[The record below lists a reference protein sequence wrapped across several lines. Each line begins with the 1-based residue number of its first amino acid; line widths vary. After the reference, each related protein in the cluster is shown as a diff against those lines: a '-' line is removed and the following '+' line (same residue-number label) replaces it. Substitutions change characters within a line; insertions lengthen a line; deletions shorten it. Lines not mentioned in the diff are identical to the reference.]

1 MNRFFS
7 SHSFKVI
14 MVVIFLLPVFSR
26 GARKTLTSNDN
37 RVEDWLPAEYDET
50 QDLKWFKK
58 HFENE
63 TFILISW
70 DGCNL
75 ADQRQEV
82 LAQKLL
88 PPADV
93 AQPGGGEPLFK
104 KIETGQRLVKRM
116 TEPPLSLSET
126 EALRRLRGLFV
137 GPAPQSGEV
146 DDTQTCAIITLT
158 DYGKKDLRKTLATV
172 YKMCDVELGLK
183 RSRVRM
189 GGPPV
194 DNVAISTEGE
204 KTLMWLL
211 GPAGLVGVSLAFWC
225 LRSVRLTMMV
235 FCAAL
240 YAGAVSLAI
249 IYYSGGTMNAILL
262 TMPAVVYVAGIS
274 GAIHFANY
282 YRDSAVEGGVE
293 GAPAR
298 AVKHAWLP
306 CTLSAVTSAAGLV
319 SLYTSELLP
328 IKLFGLYTAAGVL
341 VTLFL
346 LFLFLPSWM
355 QLWPMRGG
363 SVLDGSAPKEED
375 LALPARWRYF
385 LQGVIHHHRL
395 VFVGL
400 GAVMV
405 FCCVGLTKI
414 NTSIKLTKMFSPH
427 AEIIH
432 NYEWL
437 EENLGPLVPMEIVLC
452 IDNSRCKLN
461 MLERMQLLDRMQQK
475 LLQTKGIGNTMSAV
489 TFAMP
494 LEVKR
499 SGAFI
504 NKKTMAGILNKKL
517 LDHRDEYLASG
528 FLSVEGD
535 TEMWRI
541 SARVGAL
548 NDMDYGEFI
557 QDIKREV
564 EPVLRAQREVLA
576 KAADAVKRAGIDEDR
591 SLEDEIQ
598 RGAIQPVKFEVAE
611 KPSLSQ
617 AVKSQSLSGKSVGAD
632 TSAAKANAAAL
643 SQARAAMAKKTSK
656 ADNQGITAV
665 YTGLVPVVY
674 KAQRAMLDGL
684 AWNFVT
690 DLMTIAGV
698 MTVVFWDVSAA
709 LILLVPSVFPV
720 ICVFGLMGWLGVV
733 IDVGTIMTPTVAL
746 GVSVDDVVHFLIW
759 YRRGLSEG
767 KTRQEAIMLAYE
779 GCARAMYQSWSVLG
793 LGLAVFALSS
803 FVPTQR
809 FGAMMF
815 CLLTAALIGNLLM
828 MPAVLASPLAYFFGG
843 RLVRRAKRNAAREA
857 ALQVGSPSH
866 DQGLSDRMFSTDRPQ
881 HEAIPSPT
889 LRRDGSHRSLQS

>member
-7 SHSFKVI
+7 SHSFKII
-14 MVVIFLLPVFSR
+14 MLVIFLLPIFTR

-37 RVEDWLPAEYDET
+37 RVEDWLPAEYEET
-50 QDLKWFKK
+50 QDLKWFKQR
-58 HFENE
+58 FENE

-75 ADQRQEV
+75 LDQRQEL

-88 PPADV
+88 PPEDAP
-93 AQPGGGEPLFK
+93 QPGGGPALFK
-104 KIETGQRLVKRM
+104 KVETGQRLVKRL
-116 TEPPLSLSET
+116 TEAPLNLTED

-137 GPAPQSGEV
+137 GPKPETGSV
-146 DDTQTCAIITLT
+146 DNTQTCAVITLT
-158 DYGKKDLRKTLATV
+158 DAGKKDLRKTLATV
-172 YKMCDVELGLK
+172 YGMCEQELGLP
-183 RSRVRM
+183 RDRIRM

-211 GPAGLVGVSLAFWC
+211 GPAGLVGVCLAYWC
-225 LRSVRLTMMV
+225 LRSVRLTTMV

-240 YAGAVSLAI
+240 YAAAVSLAMVF
-249 IYYSGGTMNAILL
+249 YSGGTMNAILL

-298 AVKHAWLP
+298 AVSHAWLP

-319 SLYTSELLP
+319 SLYTSELVP

-346 LFLFLPSWM
+346 LFLFLPAWM
-355 QLWPMRGG
+355 QLWPMRAH
-363 SVLDGSAPKEED
+363 SALDGDALKAED
-375 LALPARWRYF
+375 VALPARWRYF
-385 LQGVIHHHRL
+385 LQGVLNHHRW

-400 GAVMV
+400 GAFMI
-405 FCCVGLTKI
+405 FCGYGLTKI

-437 EENLGPLVPMEIVLC
+437 EKNLGPLVPMEIVLC
-452 IDNSRCKLN
+452 VDNTRCKLT
-461 MLERMQLLDRMQQK
+461 MLERMQLVSRMQER
-475 LLQTKGIGNTMSAV
+475 LQQTEGIGNTMSAV
-489 TFAMP
+489 TFAVP

-499 SGAFI
+499 AGPLIS
-504 NKKTMAGILNKKL
+504 KKTMAAIVNKKL
-517 LDHRDEYLASG
+517 EDHRDEYIKSG
-528 FLSVEGD
+528 FLAVEGN

-548 NDMDYGEFI
+548 NDMDYGTFI
-557 QDIKREV
+557 HEIKQEV
-564 EPVLRAQREVLA
+564 EPVLLAQRDALA
-576 KAADAVKRAGIDEDR
+576 KVTAAAKSAADSGSPDAAAESAAGSSSARAG
-591 SLEDEIQ
+591 
-598 RGAIQPVKFEVAE
+598 AE
-611 KPSLSQ
+611 APADKPGGL
-617 AVKSQSLSGKSVGAD
+617 
-632 TSAAKANAAAL
+632 
-643 SQARAAMAKKTSK
+643 
-656 ADNQGITAV
+656 DNQGITAV

-690 DLMTIAGV
+690 DLMTIAAV

-720 ICVFGLMGWLGVV
+720 LVVFGLMGWLGVT

-759 YRRGLSEG
+759 YRRGLAEG
-767 KTRQEAIMLAYE
+767 RDRKGAIMLAYE

-815 CLLTAALIGNLLM
+815 FLLTAALAGNLLM
-828 MPAVLASPLAYFFGG
+828 MPAVLASPLAYFFGR
-843 RLVRRAKRNAAREA
+843 RLVRRAERERDVHEENL
-857 ALQVGSPSH
+857 ALERLSEEFVDHAPLTTPHSRREPSH
-866 DQGLSDRMFSTDRPQ
+866 R
-881 HEAIPSPT
+881 T
-889 LRRDGSHRSLQS
+889 LRH

>member
-7 SHSFKVI
+7 SHSFKII
-14 MVVIFLLPVFSR
+14 MLVVFLLPIFGR

-37 RVEDWLPAEYDET
+37 RVEDWLPAEYEET
-50 QDLKWFKK
+50 QDLKWFKQR
-58 HFENE
+58 FENE

-70 DGCNL
+70 DGCDL
-75 ADQRQEV
+75 LDQRQEL

-88 PPADV
+88 PPADDP
-93 AQPGGGEPLFK
+93 QPGGGPPLFK
-104 KIETGQRLVKRM
+104 KVETGQRLVKRL
-116 TEPPLSLSET
+116 TEAPLKLSED

-137 GPAPQSGEV
+137 GPVPEKGSV
-146 DDTQTCAIITLT
+146 DNTQTCAIITLT
-158 DYGKKDLRKTLATV
+158 EAGKKDLRKTLATV
-172 YKMCDVELGLK
+172 YNMCEQELGLP
-183 RSRVRM
+183 RNRVRM

-211 GPAGLVGVSLAFWC
+211 GPAGLVGVSLAYWC
-225 LRSVRLTMMV
+225 LRSVRLTTMV

-240 YAGAVSLAI
+240 YAAAVSLAI
-249 IYYSGGTMNAILL
+249 VFYTGGTMNAILL

-298 AVKHAWLP
+298 AVHHAWLP

-346 LFLFLPSWM
+346 LFLFLPAWM
-355 QLWPMRGG
+355 QLWPMRAN
-363 SVLDGSAPKEED
+363 SALDGDTPKAED
-375 LALPARWRYF
+375 VALPARWRYF
-385 LQGVIHHHRL
+385 LQGVLNQHRW

-400 GAVMV
+400 GAFMI
-405 FCCVGLTKI
+405 FCGYGLTRI

-437 EENLGPLVPMEIVLC
+437 EEKLGPLVPMEIVLC
-452 IDNSRCKLN
+452 IDNDRCKLT
-461 MLERMQLLDRMQQK
+461 MLERMQLVSRMQER
-475 LLQTKGIGNTMSAV
+475 LLQTPGIGNTMSAV
-489 TFAMP
+489 TFAIP

-499 SGAFI
+499 AGLIS
-504 NKKTMAGILNKKL
+504 KKTMASIMNKKL
-517 LDHRDEYLASG
+517 EDHRDEYIQSG
-528 FLSVEGD
+528 FLAVEGN

-548 NDMDYGEFI
+548 NDMDYGVFI
-557 QDIKREV
+557 HDIKREV
-564 EPVLRAQREVLA
+564 EPVLLAQRAELA
-576 KAADAVKRAGIDEDR
+576 KVRGDKAAAADGAANGSSSGNSEAAPAG
-591 SLEDEIQ
+591 
-598 RGAIQPVKFEVAE
+598 
-611 KPSLSQ
+611 
-617 AVKSQSLSGKSVGAD
+617 
-632 TSAAKANAAAL
+632 SAAAGGEATPAALAAA
-643 SQARAAMAKKTSK
+643 APVVAATPTT
-656 ADNQGITAV
+656 DTEGITAI

-720 ICVFGLMGWLGVV
+720 VVVFGLMGWLGVT

-759 YRRGLSEG
+759 YRRGLAEG
-767 KTRQEAIMLAYE
+767 RDRKGAIMLAYE

-793 LGLAVFALSS
+793 LGLAVFSLSS

-815 CLLTAALIGNLLM
+815 CLLTAALAGNLLM

-843 RLVRRAKRNAAREA
+843 RLVRRAKRERNVHEENAALE
-857 ALQVGSPSH
+857 L
-866 DQGLSDRMFSTDRPQ
+866 LSEELVDHAP
-881 HEAIPSPT
+881 HAITPNM
-889 LRRDGSHRSLQS
+889 RRDGSHRQMHR